1 MSMSIMWTFMT
12 RSQSVA
18 ADQLTYMVET
28 ICSGT
33 VFAGRRLC
41 LKQIKKKQ
49 KNNQTLYF
57 CCYEHNDVK
66 DADKSLSFK
75 FTMC

>member
-1 MSMSIMWTFMT
+1 MT

-18 ADQLTYMVET
+18 ADQLTYIVET

-41 LKQIKKKQ
+41 LKQIKKKII
-49 KNNQTLYF
+49 KIIKLFIFVAMGIMMTRMLINHL
-57 CCYEHNDVK
+57 VS
-66 DADKSLSFK
+66 SLQ
-75 FTMC
+75 

>member
-1 MSMSIMWTFMT
+1 MWTLMT

-41 LKQIKKKQ
+41 LKQIKNFIKIIK
-49 KNNQTLYF
+49 LF
-57 CCYEHNDVK
+57 IFV
-66 DADKSLSFK
+66 AMSI
-75 FTMC
+75 